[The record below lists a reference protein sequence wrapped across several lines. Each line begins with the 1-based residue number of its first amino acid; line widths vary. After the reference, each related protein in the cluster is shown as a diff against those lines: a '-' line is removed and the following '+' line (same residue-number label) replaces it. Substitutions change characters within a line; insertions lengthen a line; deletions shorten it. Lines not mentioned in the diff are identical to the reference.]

1 MLFVTLFW
9 EIVALAIETELN
21 SKYFELCFQVFVLS
35 KFGDRR
41 AKLVDKN
48 FPKVIFRGHFEI
60 VSEHLFSGIYVKI
73 KFIMSWSTW
82 NLWRKAARYLFIWFG
97 LRTKKF
103 VCLNMKV
110 ATCKYFAKQCFWIS
124 DWALEFSSF
133 PSYL

>member
-73 KFIMSWSTW
+73 ISLVCSVFIIISLSCHEVREISEEKPLGTF
-82 NLWRKAARYLFIWFG
+82 LFD
-97 LRTKKF
+97 L
-103 VCLNMKV
+103 
-110 ATCKYFAKQCFWIS
+110 
-124 DWALEFSSF
+124 D
-133 PSYL
+133 